1 MKILF
6 FIAPQF
12 SSHGVSHSSVRCHV
26 TARSRK
32 LQPRFM
38 RRCFD
43 NQLLNYSFII
53 VLVPWEQFSIWIATC
68 NFFPSFCDFVD
79 LTVNLK
85 KKKKRRFFMISR
97 ETCKGPDTTGSAV
110 CQALLKAVNTPE
122 SCGADMLHGSRLSWS
137 ACTPPVGCCIWT
149 LMCFWLWIFQ

>member
-53 VLVPWEQFSIWIATC
+53 VLVPREQFSIWIATC

-122 SCGADMLHGSRLSWS
+122 SCGADMLHGSRLSWL